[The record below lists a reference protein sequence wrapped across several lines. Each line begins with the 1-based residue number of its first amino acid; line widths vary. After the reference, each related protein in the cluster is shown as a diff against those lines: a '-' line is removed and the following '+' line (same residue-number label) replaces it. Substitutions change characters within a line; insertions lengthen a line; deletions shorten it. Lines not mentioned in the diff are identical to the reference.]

1 MEKLL
6 IKLLQ
11 PQLKPLLKL
20 PLPPLKLPIQLLKL
34 LIPLKL
40 PILPLKLLK
49 QLLKLQ
55 LLPLKSPLL
64 QLKLPQLQLQPPLQL
79 PSKKQKIRN
88 VKQYMESLVF
98 FLSLIMARNITH
110 VRHMEVSAGVRQRLI
125 MECIFPTNGDIVV
138 KIAKIRLRV
147 NNEN

>member
-1 MEKLL
+1 MLVEKLL

-49 QLLKLQ
+49 LR

>member
-1 MEKLL
+1 MLVEKFL

-20 PLPPLKLPIQLLKL
+20 PLPPLKLPIQL

-64 QLKLPQLQLQPPLQL
+64 QLKLPQLQPPLQL

>member
-1 MEKLL
+1 MLVEKLL

-49 QLLKLQ
+49 LR

-79 PSKKQKIRN
+79 PSKKQKIKN

-110 VRHMEVSAGVRQRLI
+110 VRHMEVSAGVLQRLI

>member
-1 MEKLL
+1 MEK
-6 IKLLQ
+6 LQ

-20 PLPPLKLPIQLLKL
+20 PLPPLKLPIQLL
-34 LIPLKL
+34 IPLKL
-40 PILPLKLLK
+40 PILPLKLPK
-49 QLLKLQ
+49 QLLKLL
-55 LLPLKSPLL
+55 LLPLKSPL
-64 QLKLPQLQLQPPLQL
+64 LQLQPPLQL

-98 FLSLIMARNITH
+98 FLSLMMVRNIAH
-110 VRHMEVSAGVRQRLI
+110 VRNMEVSAGVRQRLI

>member
-1 MEKLL
+1 MLVEK
-6 IKLLQ
+6 LQ

-40 PILPLKLLK
+40 PILPLKLPK
-49 QLLKLQ
+49 QLLKLP

-64 QLKLPQLQLQPPLQL
+64 QLKLLQLQLQPPLQL

-98 FLSLIMARNITH
+98 FLSLMMVRNITH
-110 VRHMEVSAGVRQRLI
+110 VRNMEVSAGVLQRLI
-125 MECIFPTNGDIVV
+125 MECIFPTNGDIAV
-138 KIAKIRLRV
+138 KIAIIRQRV
-147 NNEN
+147 NHEN

>member
-1 MEKLL
+1 MLVEKLL

-64 QLKLPQLQLQPPLQL
+64 QLKLPQLQPPLQL

>member
-1 MEKLL
+1 MLVEKLL

-11 PQLKPLLKL
+11 EQLKPLLKL
-20 PLPPLKLPIQLLKL
+20 PLPPLKLPIQLL
-34 LIPLKL
+34 IPQKL
-40 PILPLKLLK
+40 PILPLKLPN
-49 QLLKLQ
+49 QLLKLP

-64 QLKLPQLQLQPPLQL
+64 QLKLLQLQPPLQLQL

-98 FLSLIMARNITH
+98 FLSLIMARNIAH
-110 VRHMEVSAGVRQRLI
+110 VRHMEVSAGVLQRLI

-147 NNEN
+147 NHEN

>member
-1 MEKLL
+1 MLVEKLL

-11 PQLKPLLKL
+11 EQLKPLLKL

-34 LIPLKL
+34 LLPLEL
-40 PILPLKLLK
+40 LILPLKLPK
-49 QLLKLQ
+49 QLLKLP
-55 LLPLKSPLL
+55 LPLKS
-64 QLKLPQLQLQPPLQL
+64 QLRQQKLPQLQPPLQL

-110 VRHMEVSAGVRQRLI
+110 VRHMEVSAGVLQRLI

-147 NNEN
+147 NHEN

>member
-1 MEKLL
+1 MLVEKLL

-20 PLPPLKLPIQLLKL
+20 PLLPLKLPIQLLKL
-34 LIPLKL
+34 LLPLKL
-40 PILPLKLLK
+40 LILPLKLPK
-49 QLLKLQ
+49 QLLKLP
-55 LLPLKSPLL
+55 LPLKSQLR
-64 QLKLPQLQLQPPLQL
+64 QLKLPQLQPPLQL

-110 VRHMEVSAGVRQRLI
+110 VRHMEVSAGVLQRLI

-147 NNEN
+147 NHEK

>member
-34 LIPLKL
+34 LLLLKL
-40 PILPLKLLK
+40 PILPLKLPK
-49 QLLKLQ
+49 QLQKLPQ
-55 LLPLKSPLL
+55 LPLKSPLL
-64 QLKLPQLQLQPPLQL
+64 QLKLPQLQPPLQL

-110 VRHMEVSAGVRQRLI
+110 VRHMEVSAGVLQRLI